1 MSVTYVFPIMQKEE
15 GLVIQNAKT
24 PCLTLFHTNYQPLP
38 ESLTDSLLSCP
49 LNPFS
54 NTSPHTLSFFLCV
67 YVCEFSC
74 SCTLSC
80 PSVIQRALSY
90 LCVVQKPGFTSA
102 AGARGSAF
110 TLNTY
115 ALIEEWYS
123 YCTINKQTNKYSQF
137 HILIVF

>member
-110 TLNTY
+110 TLNTDTDTH
-115 ALIEEWYS
+115 I
-123 YCTINKQTNKYSQF
+123 CTDRGVVQLLYNK
-137 HILIVF
+137 